1 MKSQTLTARSRTRG
15 VAALALGGLFSS
27 LFALAPINVGAVSA
41 SATPC
46 PTSTCVLDNGALRF
60 GNGSNNSVN
69 EYGNLQQPFYRSPA
83 DSNYYKLTYSSYPL
97 DMAVGSGTGGSNWSG
112 STVQDSYATPL
123 ANQTIDYSGYTVT
136 GTAGSVTTGYGTIV
150 SVGEMTLNGQT
161 VQITN
166 EYILNNGVNFVKIN
180 TSVKNISGS
189 SVSNLNVWV
198 GTRDDYVGS
207 TDEPQKTK
215 GNLDGAD
222 GAFQA
227 TTNATDPA
235 SALMIQ
241 TADEGALFYSTSAG
255 VNMAI
260 NECCEFSN
268 VYNQNPLTSVLQSPY
283 EDGAYAAIL
292 PFGDISD
299 TTEVSI
305 TWFYAAGSLSQL
317 DAIAKSVAAAGT
329 PAVPAGVAGEE
340 SAVITWTQ
348 PSSADPVVN
357 YLLRYSSDG
366 GSTWTTVDTGA
377 TALSANVTGLTNGT
391 NYRFQVAA
399 VSSPDGGTTT
409 TQGGWSASSLV
420 VTPGTPGAP
429 TINAATPDEA
439 AASIAFTAGTSAI
452 EPTTNY
458 EYSLDGGSTW
468 TALSPASTTSP
479 FVVSGLTA
487 STSYSIKL
495 RAVNTHG
502 VSPASAAVS
511 FSTTAPP
518 AVAPSTYTD
527 STLGQ
532 MTEGVSYSDAIAA
545 NGSPA
550 PTYAVTAG
558 SLPAGLSLDANTGA
572 ITGTPSAS
580 GAYSFTVTATNSA
593 GTLDHVFSGTVDSA
607 PAPTTTTPAPTTTEP
622 APTTTEPAPTTTAP
636 APTTTVVPPTTIA
649 PAPTTTAPAPTPA
662 NGSLPEVP
670 TGAGQMTREDG
681 VVVPVPVQKVADLVQ
696 IGTSDFNMA
705 LTPRPGAVA
714 YENSNIV
721 LKSESVALV
730 TGVGFQPGST
740 VEIWMFSNPRLLG
753 TAIVKA
759 DGTFSTN
766 VLVPGDLTVGQHT
779 LQAEGLNTAGQP
791 RAVSAGVTVS
801 RDMFLGSTTRVQ
813 FGSNSS
819 YLNWSSKMTLDGLA
833 AKAKSSGAKTITVTG
848 HTDAIGK
855 SSSNDRLS
863 RYRANSVANYLKLK
877 LKGTGISVKVSY
889 KGKNEPAASNSSK
902 SGRATNRRAD
912 IVPM

>member
-60 GNGSNNSVN
+60 GNGSDNSVN

-97 DMAVGSGTGGSNWSG
+97 DMAVGSGTGGTNWSG

-260 NECCEFSN
+260 NECCDFN
-268 VYNQNPLTSVLQSPY
+268 NAYNQNPTTSVIQSPY
-283 EDGAYAAIL
+283 QDGAYAAIL
-292 PFGDISD
+292 PFGDITD

-329 PAVPAGVAGEE
+329 PAVPAGVAGDS
-340 SAVITWTQ
+340 SAALTWTA
-348 PSSADPVVN
+348 PTSADPIVN
-357 YLLRYSSDG
+357 YLLRYSPDS
-366 GSTWTTVDTGA
+366 GSTWITVDTGA
-377 TALSANVTGLTNGT
+377 TALSANVTGLANGID
-391 NYRFQVAA
+391 YLFQVAA
-399 VSSPDGGTTT
+399 VSSPDGGVTT
-409 TQGGWSASSLV
+409 TQGSWSASSLV
-420 VTPGTPGAP
+420 VTPGTPGVP
-429 TINAATPDEA
+429 TVDSVTPGETT
-439 AASIAFTAGTSAI
+439 ASIAFTAGTAAVD
-452 EPTTNY
+452 PTTNY
-458 EYSLDGGSTW
+458 IYSLNGGSTW

-479 FVVSGLTA
+479 FVVTGLTA

-495 RAVNTHG
+495 RAVNTYG
-502 VSPASAAVS
+502 VSPASASVS
-511 FSTTAPP
+511 FSTTSAP

-527 STLGQ
+527 STIGQ
-532 MTEGVSYSDAIAA
+532 MTEGESYSDAIAA
-545 NGSPA
+545 DGSPA

-558 SLPAGLSLDANTGA
+558 TLPAGLSLDANTGA

-593 GTLDHVFSGTVDSA
+593 GTLDQVFSGTVDA
-607 PAPTTTTPAPTTTEP
+607 A
-622 APTTTEPAPTTTAP
+622 PAPTTTAP
-636 APTTTVVPPTTIA
+636 APTTTAPAPTTTAPVPTTTAPAPTTTA

-681 VVVPVPVQKVADLVQ
+681 VVVQVPVQKVADLIQ

-705 LTPRPGAVA
+705 LTPRPGAVS

-721 LKSESVALV
+721 LKSESVAVV
-730 TGVGFQPGST
+730 TGAGFQPGST
-740 VEIWMFSNPRLLG
+740 VEIWVFSTPRLLG
-753 TAIVKA
+753 TAVVKA
-759 DGTFSTN
+759 DGTFSTS

-779 LQAEGLNTAGQP
+779 LQAEGLNAAGQP

-813 FGSNSS
+813 FSSNSS
-819 YLNWSSKMTLDGLA
+819 YLTRSSRMTLDGLV
-833 AKAKSSGAKTITVTG
+833 AKAKSAGATKITITG
-848 HTDAIGK
+848 HTDSLGK
-855 SSSNDRLS
+855 SSSNTKLS
-863 RYRANSVANYLKLK
+863 RSRANAVAAYLKLK
-877 LKGTGISVKVSY
+877 LKGSGIAVTVSY
-889 KGKNEPAASNSSK
+889 KGKDAPATSNSTK
-902 SGRATNRRAD
+902 AGRATNRRAD
-912 IVPM
+912 VVPS